1 MTSPW
6 EEVSVFT
13 YPYLSVRASATR
25 RSQRVN
31 NYFLS
36 SIICI
41 PYEGHFTAYLHKI
54 NDLKG
59 EGKNNKFC
67 YYHDDINNYGDII
80 ILPNSDE
87 LYKIG

>member
-1 MTSPW
+1 M
-6 EEVSVFT
+6 
-13 YPYLSVRASATR
+13 
-25 RSQRVN
+25 
-31 NYFLS
+31 S

-87 LYKIG
+87 LYKIARPYIIIYKNYNN